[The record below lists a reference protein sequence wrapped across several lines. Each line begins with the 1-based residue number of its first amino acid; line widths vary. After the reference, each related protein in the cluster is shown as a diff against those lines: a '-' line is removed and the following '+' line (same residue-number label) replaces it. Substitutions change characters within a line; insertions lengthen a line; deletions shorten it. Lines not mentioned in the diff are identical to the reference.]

1 MAEGTLDCGGAPSQ
15 AVLTPG
21 EACNPIQLP
30 VATPG
35 QNSLAWLHSTD
46 KEVQWLSEVGRSP
59 IQTEPPAQS
68 QGPPHWRAPWMKCC
82 CEAAGDRG
90 DPTLSLSGLRPH

>member
-46 KEVQWLSEVGRSP
+46 KEVQWLSKVGRSP
-59 IQTEPPAQS
+59 IQTKPSAQS
-68 QGPPHWRAPWMKCC
+68 Q
-82 CEAAGDRG
+82 
-90 DPTLSLSGLRPH
+90 